1 MPMTTG
7 LFFMFIIIFFLSEW
21 GVPSWHEV
29 GSLDFTGFAGMQKMT
44 CTPVQVAFQ
53 YAISQ
58 YLLF

>member
-1 MPMTTG
+1 
-7 LFFMFIIIFFLSEW
+7 MFIIINFLSEW

-29 GSLDFTGFAGMQKMT
+29 VSLDFTGFAGMQKMT
-44 CTPVQVAFQ
+44 CTGVQAAFQ